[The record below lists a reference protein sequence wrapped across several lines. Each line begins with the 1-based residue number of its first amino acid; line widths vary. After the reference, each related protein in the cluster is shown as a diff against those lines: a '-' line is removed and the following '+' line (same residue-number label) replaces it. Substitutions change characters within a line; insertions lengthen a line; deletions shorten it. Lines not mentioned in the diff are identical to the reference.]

1 MIPQE
6 NNELGSSSQTSS
18 SLQSN
23 NTILGDSGSLRTS
36 LSSSNLLSM
45 LQPSPRVET
54 LEDIVNRKRQ
64 ELQTK
69 FSELDL
75 DGDGYITQEDLKR
88 YLSKFGLSRC
98 PITCHGGRMS
108 FVEFTQWMTT
118 DKPNILQKSF
128 TGQLAIPN
136 FQDFCKDL
144 SKMFALVHQ
153 NDKGI
158 LPDYIPEL
166 SNADPSLFGLSLCS
180 VDGQVAHFGNGTKKV
195 FTLQHC
201 VLPMLYC
208 LAREQGTDIHQF
220 IGREPSGLKFN
231 AFSLNE
237 EKKPHNPFVSTGG
250 LVCASQIQP
259 KNSSSKRFTNIY
271 QFIQKMAGCPTT
283 LDSNEDSSQ
292 ISYSQCTYLS
302 EKEHNDRNR
311 ALVYFLRSNGV
322 KGITQDDGCDIND
335 VLDFYVQTN
344 SISCT
349 TRELS
354 IIASTLANSGICP
367 ITSERCINDIHTVRD
382 CLSLLYSCGMY
393 DYSGTWAFTVGLPAK
408 SGVSGCLMIIVPNV
422 CGMAIYS
429 PLVDKKGHSVRAV
442 EICQMMSRKYNL
454 SIFGG
459 LMSGKLYNRK
469 HNVFQ

>member
-136 FQDFCKDL
+136 FQ
-144 SKMFALVHQ
+144 
-153 NDKGI
+153 
-158 LPDYIPEL
+158 
-166 SNADPSLFGLSLCS
+166 
-180 VDGQVAHFGNGTKKV
+180 
-195 FTLQHC
+195 
-201 VLPMLYC
+201 
-208 LAREQGTDIHQF
+208 
-220 IGREPSGLKFN
+220 
-231 AFSLNE
+231 
-237 EKKPHNPFVSTGG
+237 
-250 LVCASQIQP
+250 
-259 KNSSSKRFTNIY
+259 
-271 QFIQKMAGCPTT
+271 
-283 LDSNEDSSQ
+283 
-292 ISYSQCTYLS
+292 
-302 EKEHNDRNR
+302 
-311 ALVYFLRSNGV
+311 
-322 KGITQDDGCDIND
+322 
-335 VLDFYVQTN
+335 
-344 SISCT
+344 
-349 TRELS
+349 
-354 IIASTLANSGICP
+354 
-367 ITSERCINDIHTVRD
+367 
-382 CLSLLYSCGMY
+382 GM
-393 DYSGTWAFTVGLPAK
+393 
-408 SGVSGCLMIIVPNV
+408 N
-422 CGMAIYS
+422 
-429 PLVDKKGHSVRAV
+429 
-442 EICQMMSRKYNL
+442 
-454 SIFGG
+454 
-459 LMSGKLYNRK
+459 
-469 HNVFQ
+469 